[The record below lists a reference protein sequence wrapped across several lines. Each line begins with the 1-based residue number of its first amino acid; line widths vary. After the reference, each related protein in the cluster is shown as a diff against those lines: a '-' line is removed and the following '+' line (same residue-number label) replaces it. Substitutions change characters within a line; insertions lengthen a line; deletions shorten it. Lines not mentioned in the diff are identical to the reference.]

1 MKHPSFKDMYE
12 EVEKHPD
19 YRAELAMLDFSEDVL
34 DAMRTQSVTRA
45 ELARRL
51 GTSPGHVT
59 RLLSGSG
66 NLTLATMTRMA
77 FALGLELHTSLL
89 PRAAAQT
96 AAVRRT
102 RRVTLPAQS
111 EESRRRGLRH
121 PPAAS
126 AGSPEA
132 ILLAVCA
139 LQRDRH
145 GPRRGDAAV

>member
-1 MKHPSFKDMYE
+1 MKHLGFKDMWE

-19 YRAELAMLDFSEDVL
+19 YWAELAMLSFSEDVL
-34 DAMRTQSVTRA
+34 EAMQAKSVTRA

-96 AAVRRT
+96 VGVR
-102 RRVTLPAQS
+102 QN
-111 EESRRRGLRH
+111 
-121 PPAAS
+121 AS
-126 AGSPEA
+126 S
-132 ILLAVCA
+132 
-139 LQRDRH
+139 
-145 GPRRGDAAV
+145 DAAGAV